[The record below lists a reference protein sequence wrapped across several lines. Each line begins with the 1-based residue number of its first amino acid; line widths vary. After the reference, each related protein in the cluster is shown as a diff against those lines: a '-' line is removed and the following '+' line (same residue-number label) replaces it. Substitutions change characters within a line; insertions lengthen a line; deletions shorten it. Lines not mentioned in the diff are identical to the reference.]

1 MRAAAF
7 AFAIL
12 LGGTAAVAQTTDTGT
27 TAQTPTTANMDQGQP
42 TTTTTDPTVTTDTTG
57 TTGQTQTGWS
67 STTGTTGM
75 TMASNATG
83 TVVQPSNAA
92 PERDARGIPVI
103 SAPAIV
109 PIGYN
114 GTTGEAMGGP
124 LLDPTTGQPIADSST
139 RACTRTVTDHCLQT
153 YERHRA
159 R

>member
-1 MRAAAF
+1 MKAAAF

-12 LGGTAAVAQTTDTGT
+12 LSGTAVAQTTDTT
-27 TAQTPTTANMDQGQP
+27 E
-42 TTTTTDPTVTTDTTG
+42 
-57 TTGQTQTGWS
+57 QTQTGW
-67 STTGTTGM
+67 TTTATT
-75 TMASNATG
+75 AVPATPM
-83 TVVQPSNAA
+83 VVQPSNAA

-124 LLDPTTGQPIADSST
+124 LLDPNGQPIADAST
-139 RACTRTVTDHCLQT
+139 RACTRTVTDHCVQT
-153 YERHRA
+153 YERRRA

>member
-42 TTTTTDPTVTTDTTG
+42 ATTDQTVTTDPGVTTDTAAQAQTGWSTTTTT
-57 TTGQTQTGWS
+57 
-67 STTGTTGM
+67 
-75 TMASNATG
+75 MASNTG
-83 TVVQPSNAA
+83 MVVQPSNAA

-103 SAPAIV
+103 SAPAVV

-124 LLDPTTGQPIADSST
+124 LLDPTTGQPIADASA